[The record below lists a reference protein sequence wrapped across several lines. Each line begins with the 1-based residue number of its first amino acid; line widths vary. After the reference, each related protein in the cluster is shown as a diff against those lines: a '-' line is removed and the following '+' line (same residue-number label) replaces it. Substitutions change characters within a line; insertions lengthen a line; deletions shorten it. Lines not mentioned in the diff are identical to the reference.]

1 MLLEI
6 ENQLH
11 RRVHGTLGQSAVVI
25 RLAEEI
31 DESGRVAEQAMI
43 IVSFSSSSTNNPN
56 KGAYIPTIRNR
67 KLTYTI
73 TLIQKQT
80 QREGHSFSLPILDL
94 IADSVTGWVPE
105 VPGLEFQTGFELENE
120 RFVQVTDA
128 SQFIYEQTYSVEVL
142 VADGRFYSQPCA
154 AFDPISIEDFLPKRK
169 CLLDSNQRFT
179 GLAVWRRVINTEYT
193 EEYIVED
200 PRCPKAISDL
210 LILECSK
217 ELDGSATYQFIPRIA
232 YTSLNE
238 IGIEEAVI
246 LLEDENYYIT
256 TENNSMILCNI
267 NTGAKI
273 KIDATKTTSGTLS
286 KVWKCYKKN
295 TDPYPDWFKLKIDS
309 GLWRNEAG
317 TVPNSDPLTSALQE
331 IPFGPTKKYN
341 N

>member
-11 RRVHGTLGQSAVVI
+11 KRVHGTLGQSAVVI

-56 KGAYIPTIRNR
+56 KGAYIPTVRNR

-169 CLLDSNQRFT
+169 CLLDPNQKTT
-179 GLAVWRRVINTEYT
+179 GLAVWRRVVNTEYI

-200 PRCPKAISDL
+200 SRCPRELSDL
-210 LILECSK
+210 LELECG
-217 ELDGSATYQFIPRIA
+217 EALDGTATYRFIPRIA
-232 YTSLNE
+232 YSLDGN
-238 IGIEEAVI
+238 GNRVI
-246 LLEDENYYIT
+246 DN
-256 TENNSMILCNI
+256 
-267 NTGAKI
+267 
-273 KIDATKTTSGTLS
+273 TKTTAGNLQ
-286 KVWKCYKKN
+286 KVWKCYKEN

-317 TVPNSDPLTSALQE
+317 MVPNSAPLTSALQE
-331 IPFGPTKKYN
+331 IPFGTTKKYN
-341 N
+341 D